1 MFATAI
7 ELNGETLPICLYVYM
22 PICPSVR
29 LLASQRF
36 WCFCFLFFF
45 YFFQLFWWLLLAF
58 PAIVF
63 MAIHFVIY

>member
-22 PICPSVR
+22 PICASVR
-29 LLASQRF
+29 PFVSPTLGQSERLWF
-36 WCFCFLFFF
+36 FLFLF
-45 YFFQLFWWLLLAF
+45 FWWLLLAF